1 MCTLSRWFQMQTLGC
16 VGKSQVCYLTSFI
29 LHACDDRYI
38 CMSPQNSN
46 VLCNL
51 ESFLIWFGG
60 MPRNETQTHVLCQYV
75 LGEGLASFQ
84 ALTHP
89 SIMEKQEG
97 LVSFLTWA
105 HKHGR
110 KGLNCA
116 WAKGALNS
124 MKCEDI
130 LQVTYHTSTFW
141 GTIVVHTMHWA
152 CSQLRNAVCL
162 FCKQWRG
169 GQGSGNKARAMLT
182 IVYTL
187 VNFKVSSIY
196 DH

>member
-1 MCTLSRWFQMQTLGC
+1 
-16 VGKSQVCYLTSFI
+16 
-29 LHACDDRYI
+29 
-38 CMSPQNSN
+38 MSPQNSN

-51 ESFLIWFGG
+51 ENFLIWFGG

-110 KGLNCA
+110 NLPH
-116 WAKGALNS
+116 
-124 MKCEDI
+124 I
-130 LQVTYHTSTFW
+130 STFW
-141 GTIVVHTMHWA
+141 GTIVVRTMNWA
-152 CSQLRNAVCL
+152 CSQLNNLWNTACL

-169 GQGSGNKARAMLT
+169 GQGPGNKARAMLT
-182 IVYTL
+182 QFYIHWLILKSAVFMIT
-187 VNFKVSSIY
+187 SSLEEQQ
-196 DH
+196 HSCSCSTEQVQVVGLQMRLLLFCHCLHV